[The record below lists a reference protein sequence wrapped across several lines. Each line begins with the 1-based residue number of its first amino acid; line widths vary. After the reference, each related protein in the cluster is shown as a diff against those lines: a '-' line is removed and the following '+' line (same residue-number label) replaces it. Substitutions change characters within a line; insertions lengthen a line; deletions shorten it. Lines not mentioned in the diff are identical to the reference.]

1 MSFLNY
7 FWQHKQKYEVP
18 IVKSTIY
25 ANHFYLLICINAVYK
40 AVEFWWS
47 GFLAFCFVYLSLYT
61 GFLLIRKCKVLG
73 FYLIIIE
80 RYFPI
85 CIIFI
90 LFVEY
95 AAIIPNALETTM
107 KSEFKIC
114 LHHPCVKVDAQVHFV
129 LLYCHKRICRPA
141 YLLLH

>member
-7 FWQHKQKYEVP
+7 FWQHKQKNEVT

-40 AVEFWWS
+40 AVEFWWWVF
-47 GFLAFCFVYLSLYT
+47 GILFCLSKFIYWFSLDKKVQS
-61 GFLLIRKCKVLG
+61 IR
-73 FYLIIIE
+73 FNLIIIE
-80 RYFPI
+80 RYYPI

-95 AAIIPNALETTM
+95 AAIIPNALETM